1 MKMKR
6 KKIIFLN
13 ILQLIDVATKR
24 GAWDGSELKSVGSIR
39 ESVVENKNLEDTE
52 NENLGDSH
60 LWSSM
65 MKMTKLTIAE
75 VNAKI
80 EKHEAVCA
88 ERWLEVLHRVTR
100 LEQFILITLI
110 TLVLSMASIIFN
122 IYTGD

>member
-1 MKMKR
+1 M
-6 KKIIFLN
+6 
-13 ILQLIDVATKR
+13 
-24 GAWDGSELKSVGSIR
+24 S
-39 ESVVENKNLEDTE
+39 
-52 NENLGDSH
+52 
-60 LWSSM
+60 
-65 MKMTKLTIAE
+65 KMTVAE

-110 TLVLSMASIIFN
+110 TLVLSMAGIIFN

>member
-1 MKMKR
+1 M
-6 KKIIFLN
+6 
-13 ILQLIDVATKR
+13 
-24 GAWDGSELKSVGSIR
+24 S
-39 ESVVENKNLEDTE
+39 
-52 NENLGDSH
+52 
-60 LWSSM
+60 
-65 MKMTKLTIAE
+65 KMTVAE

>member
-1 MKMKR
+1 MKISR
-6 KKIIFLN
+6 
-13 ILQLIDVATKR
+13 QP
-24 GAWDGSELKSVGSIR
+24 
-39 ESVVENKNLEDTE
+39 
-52 NENLGDSH
+52 

>member
-1 MKMKR
+1 
-6 KKIIFLN
+6 
-13 ILQLIDVATKR
+13 
-24 GAWDGSELKSVGSIR
+24 
-39 ESVVENKNLEDTE
+39 
-52 NENLGDSH
+52 
-60 LWSSM
+60 
-65 MKMTKLTIAE
+65 MTKLTIAE